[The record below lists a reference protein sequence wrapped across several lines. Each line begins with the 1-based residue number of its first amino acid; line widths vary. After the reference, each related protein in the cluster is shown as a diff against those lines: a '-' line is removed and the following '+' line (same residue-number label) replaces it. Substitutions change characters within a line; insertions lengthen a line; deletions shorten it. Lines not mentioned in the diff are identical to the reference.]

1 MMMFIFWVQYS
12 LKSLRSFLSC
22 TEDAISPSS
31 GLAKGTRPRTT
42 LLCRPGF
49 KCIHGLPQP
58 CRLRCDW
65 LSLSSSCCVKIA
77 SAPLRWKGL
86 RMQANTSAA
95 QIPERLRERPSQNG
109 MRGHQMKVTSFGR
122 CCEEPRYQAKP
133 SGYRYFARP
142 WRRQTAR
149 PCEEP
154 RDLSQTPIEQG
165 ACVDQGTEKTPI
177 CHKRKHPQLAQV
189 MHMRTTLQVTQHDVS
204 YASLE
209 KTKASYPGIAPKP
222 FVQ

>member
-1 MMMFIFWVQYS
+1 MPNELHCSADQASNAYTDCRS
-12 LKSLRSFLSC
+12 LADLDVTGMVC
-22 TEDAISPSS
+22 CGYNDEHPCA
-31 GLAKGTRPRTT
+31 AA
-42 LLCRPGF
+42 
-49 KCIHGLPQP
+49 P
-58 CRLRCDW
+58 CRC
-65 LSLSSSCCVKIA
+65 
-77 SAPLRWKGL
+77 KGL

-189 MHMRTTLQVTQHDVS
+189 MHMRTTLQVTLHDVS

-209 KTKASYPGIAPKP
+209 KTNASYPGIAPRP